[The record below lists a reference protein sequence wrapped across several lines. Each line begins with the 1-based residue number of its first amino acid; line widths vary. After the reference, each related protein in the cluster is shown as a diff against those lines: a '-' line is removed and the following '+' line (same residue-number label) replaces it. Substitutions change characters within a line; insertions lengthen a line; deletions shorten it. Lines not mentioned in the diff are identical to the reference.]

1 MNSEKNI
8 NGKRNGNFYLEYQ
21 PSINYAMVR
30 NGVKTVIACSLENGD
45 REDWH
50 QVKVVLVG
58 EHMVAQEVL
67 VDVVQAGSSNLL
79 DDLKILAPDENL
91 ANLTANVDT
100 VFTIIVSVEGE
111 EVFRQNY
118 PITLTPDEYYLHLD
132 ESDHQKEITKQ
143 IIWERK
149 LLDFSL
155 RNNMINC
162 KLGKRVIPFVSF
174 DIPKMEDLL
183 QEGSDYTITP
193 YPEKLVEPQDDGM
206 YHSAMQASA
215 LREKVVSTIEKNK
228 QITSYLSETE
238 LHNALKFIYRASRNA
253 LEENGANTLFVVLG
267 LLKWYENEK
276 STLPRYAPLLML
288 PVDIV
293 RKSGQNY
300 VIRLRDEDTIMN
312 ITLLELLKQQFRI
325 DMSVLDPLP
334 TDEHGVD
341 VQKILNTVR
350 MAVREQKNW
359 MVLDEALLGLF
370 YFNKFVMW
378 NDIHTNAE
386 KLKESDVLK
395 SLMEGRVALQ
405 SSDDVVD
412 ARDVDKRNLPSDF
425 CIPIDV
431 DSSQMEAVIE
441 SGRGK
446 SFILY
451 GPPGTGKSQTI
462 TNMIAN
468 ALYQGK
474 RVLFV
479 AEKMAA
485 LEVVQKRL
493 TKIGLDPFCLE
504 LHSNKVTKQHFLNQ
518 MQKALDVTHKKEP
531 EDYKATSEKLFA
543 HRQQMITYIENLH
556 RRQQSGFSLYECITR
571 HLSIEGEELKEHLP
585 KPQDITK
592 DKLTLW
598 VEQMAS
604 LNTVFHVTGRPQ
616 EHPLLGLFP
625 FSFSNES
632 KEKLYALL
640 KTYQK
645 EYQNIQQSIADTP
658 VKLNLTPSELD
669 WAKQVSTLLD
679 TVPQQSLL
687 DFVQQDADS
696 LQERWKEISDKWFLP
711 RFFAKRSFTK
721 EMRQFVSNV
730 KFNEVPDLLD
740 KQKSL
745 KKLMKNY
752 CMSHHVEWAPTE
764 SALCQQLA
772 SERLAKVGDQGT
784 ALGNIVK
791 EIESLAAVCFYNEPA
806 EEKLNKLNE
815 QIPGWFDHADAY
827 KDWCLWSERRKEL
840 VAEGLQCAVTAI
852 ERDGMSPD
860 AASDALQ
867 KSIYHIL
874 TMDIVD
880 KDPSLAKFNGLIFEE
895 MVDKYK
901 KETYTFQNLSKHEL
915 YCRLAAQIPSQ
926 TIAATANS
934 EMGILKRNIN
944 NGGRGT
950 SIRKIIDQ
958 IPTLMPKLCP
968 CMLMSPISVAQYVDM
983 NADKFDL
990 VIFDEAS
997 QMPTSEAVGAIARGK
1012 ALICVGDPKQMPPT
1026 SFFSTQSV
1034 DEEEVEYDDMESI
1047 LDDCITL
1054 SMPGHYLSWHYR
1066 SKHESLIA
1074 FSNLKYY
1081 DSKLHTFPSI
1091 DDQQSKVRLVQLSG
1105 EYDKGR
1111 TRSNPAEAKAI
1122 VDEVLRRLSD
1132 PELSKRS
1139 IGVVSFSKV
1148 QQNLIDDML
1157 SDALAK
1163 RPELEA
1169 KAYNCEEPIFIKN
1182 LENVQ
1187 GDERD
1192 VILFSVGYGPD
1203 KQGHVSMNFGPL
1215 NNDGGERRLNVAVSR
1230 ARYEMIV
1237 FAILHAEQIDLNRS
1251 SAKGVEG
1258 LKSFI
1263 EFAGKGQIMR
1273 YDAASAAAT
1282 AMNDNDEA
1290 EGDLVKLV
1298 ADKLME
1304 KGYKT
1309 VTHVGRS
1316 QFKIDIAVVN
1326 PDKPEEYM
1334 MGILCDGRNY
1344 YETKTTRDRE
1354 IVQPG
1359 VLAGLGWNVMRV
1371 WAVDWYSN
1379 NDQVMSR
1386 ILQRLEDIKH
1396 HVKVQNTELDEAKK
1410 LASKAFDGSGLKSE
1424 KEKEYHLPKR
1434 LENKSISEIPTE
1446 EIQKVVMM
1454 AVEQNMSI
1462 PIDELKKLVV
1472 KLLGFSRRSS
1482 KTDMAVD
1489 KAIEFL
1495 EVMDKVTVSN
1505 GVISVK

>member
-1 MNSEKNI
+1 
-8 NGKRNGNFYLEYQ
+8 
-21 PSINYAMVR
+21 
-30 NGVKTVIACSLENGD
+30 
-45 REDWH
+45 
-50 QVKVVLVG
+50 
-58 EHMVAQEVL
+58 
-67 VDVVQAGSSNLL
+67 
-79 DDLKILAPDENL
+79 
-91 ANLTANVDT
+91 
-100 VFTIIVSVEGE
+100 
-111 EVFRQNY
+111 
-118 PITLTPDEYYLHLD
+118 
-132 ESDHQKEITKQ
+132 
-143 IIWERK
+143 
-149 LLDFSL
+149 
-155 RNNMINC
+155 
-162 KLGKRVIPFVSF
+162 
-174 DIPKMEDLL
+174 
-183 QEGSDYTITP
+183 
-193 YPEKLVEPQDDGM
+193 
-206 YHSAMQASA
+206 
-215 LREKVVSTIEKNK
+215 
-228 QITSYLSETE
+228 
-238 LHNALKFIYRASRNA
+238 
-253 LEENGANTLFVVLG
+253 
-267 LLKWYENEK
+267 
-276 STLPRYAPLLML
+276 
-288 PVDIV
+288 
-293 RKSGQNY
+293 
-300 VIRLRDEDTIMN
+300 
-312 ITLLELLKQQFRI
+312 
-325 DMSVLDPLP
+325 
-334 TDEHGVD
+334 
-341 VQKILNTVR
+341 
-350 MAVREQKNW
+350 
-359 MVLDEALLGLF
+359 
-370 YFNKFVMW
+370 
-378 NDIHTNAE
+378 
-386 KLKESDVLK
+386 
-395 SLMEGRVALQ
+395 
-405 SSDDVVD
+405 
-412 ARDVDKRNLPSDF
+412 
-425 CIPIDV
+425 
-431 DSSQMEAVIE
+431 
-441 SGRGK
+441 
-446 SFILY
+446 
-451 GPPGTGKSQTI
+451 
-462 TNMIAN
+462 
-468 ALYQGK
+468 
-474 RVLFV
+474 
-479 AEKMAA
+479 
-485 LEVVQKRL
+485 
-493 TKIGLDPFCLE
+493 
-504 LHSNKVTKQHFLNQ
+504 
-518 MQKALDVTHKKEP
+518 
-531 EDYKATSEKLFA
+531 
-543 HRQQMITYIENLH
+543 
-556 RRQQSGFSLYECITR
+556 
-571 HLSIEGEELKEHLP
+571 
-585 KPQDITK
+585 
-592 DKLTLW
+592 
-598 VEQMAS
+598 
-604 LNTVFHVTGRPQ
+604 
-616 EHPLLGLFP
+616 
-625 FSFSNES
+625 
-632 KEKLYALL
+632 
-640 KTYQK
+640 
-645 EYQNIQQSIADTP
+645 
-658 VKLNLTPSELD
+658 
-669 WAKQVSTLLD
+669 
-679 TVPQQSLL
+679 
-687 DFVQQDADS
+687 
-696 LQERWKEISDKWFLP
+696 
-711 RFFAKRSFTK
+711 
-721 EMRQFVSNV
+721 
-730 KFNEVPDLLD
+730 
-740 KQKSL
+740 
-745 KKLMKNY
+745 
-752 CMSHHVEWAPTE
+752 
-764 SALCQQLA
+764 
-772 SERLAKVGDQGT
+772 
-784 ALGNIVK
+784 
-791 EIESLAAVCFYNEPA
+791 
-806 EEKLNKLNE
+806 
-815 QIPGWFDHADAY
+815 
-827 KDWCLWSERRKEL
+827 
-840 VAEGLQCAVTAI
+840 
-852 ERDGMSPD
+852 
-860 AASDALQ
+860 
-867 KSIYHIL
+867 
-874 TMDIVD
+874 MDIVD

-1157 SDALAK
+1157 SDSLAK

-1298 ADKLME
+1298 ADRLME

-1396 HVKVQNTELDEAKK
+1396 HVKVQNIELDEAKK